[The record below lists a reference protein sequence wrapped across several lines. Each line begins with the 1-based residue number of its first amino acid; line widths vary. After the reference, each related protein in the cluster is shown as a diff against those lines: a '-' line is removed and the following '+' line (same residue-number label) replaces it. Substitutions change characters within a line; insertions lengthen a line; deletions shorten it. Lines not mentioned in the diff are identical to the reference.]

1 MVIIMMMMLLLL
13 SLTNCMNYF
22 RIRNSGGCNSF
33 FGLMPDGSFFPVLQV
48 FTVVV
53 SVLAPASF
61 SFDFVSKWGIFFFT
75 DGVRNCVSLAP
86 IVSVVVANIVMGQF
100 FFPFGTRMKT
110 VFIWM

>member
-1 MVIIMMMMLLLL
+1 MLIIMMMMLLLLLVLLL

-22 RIRNSGGCNSF
+22 QRRNSGGGNSF
-33 FGLMPDGSFFPVLQV
+33 FSLMPDGSFFPVLQV

-100 FFPFGTRMKT
+100 FFLLGHG
-110 VFIWM
+110 